1 MTSYKALVILSYKP
15 KIRSNKGISWS
26 FGHTRP
32 IVDPKLILGIRITK
46 PPWPSTVPP
55 SLFSPIKRF
64 SESDTKDQVRIRI
77 RWKSVVCGWS
87 LTTIYSIHCW
97 TKHFWPKRFWG
108 YRLRRQV
115 SGHFWY
121 IFKYFGKVQ
130 TPEQVRAWRFMENEW
145 PLLVY
150 LEGY

>member
-1 MTSYKALVILSYKP
+1 MQMGYWKIIYTWFILDLIFATKHLLRWHDRLTKKCRYRKSVLL
-15 KIRSNKGISWS
+15 S

-87 LTTIYSIHCW
+87 FIGFHATYIGPHWPGVLEVTGVTPALDKWRIKKTTLGL
-97 TKHFWPKRFWG
+97 K
-108 YRLRRQV
+108 
-115 SGHFWY
+115 SGSLP
-121 IFKYFGKVQ
+121 V
-130 TPEQVRAWRFMENEW
+130 
-145 PLLVY
+145 
-150 LEGY
+150 